1 MAGHP
6 RNFETPQ
13 DLWAEFC
20 AYAEDTKKKP
30 RYKTQFVGRE
40 GDMVKEPLERPL
52 TIEGFKNWC
61 YDRIG
66 VVEQYLTN
74 QDGLYKEYIGIST
87 RIRESI
93 RQDQIEG
100 GMVGQYNH
108 SITARLNGLV
118 DKTDNKNETSGEII
132 VKYGDGVNPA

>member
-20 AYAEDTKKKP
+20 DYAEHTKKNP

-61 YDRIG
+61 YDKIG

-132 VKYGDGVNPA
+132 VKYADGVNPA